1 MYITRKGC
9 IGGHTCHFHSAASS
23 TNPQDAKMYVNPGFK
38 HLNPSTSVDRGNGMS
53 QQQQADISS
62 GMYDLLGTTPLS
74 SMYFSKLSYF
84 FSYKPF

>member
-38 HLNPSTSVDRGNGMS
+38 HLNPSTGVDRGNGMS
-53 QQQQADISS
+53 QQHADISS
-62 GMYDLLGTTPLS
+62 GMYDTNTANNYWALH
-74 SMYFSKLSYF
+74 Y
-84 FSYKPF
+84 